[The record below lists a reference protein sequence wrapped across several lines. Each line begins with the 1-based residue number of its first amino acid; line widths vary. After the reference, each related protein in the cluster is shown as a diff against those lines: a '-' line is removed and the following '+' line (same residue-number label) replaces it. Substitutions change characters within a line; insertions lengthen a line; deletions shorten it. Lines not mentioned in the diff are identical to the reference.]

1 MILDELLKVINGN
14 YRVLCNGKE
23 IENIE
28 KLGEKKVVVES
39 VSAAESVV
47 CIRVKEYS
55 STSNDLNEKSMEPY
69 QTFLMD
75 ADRKQITFRL

>member
-23 IENIE
+23 IENVE

-39 VSAAESVV
+39 VSAAEGVV

-55 STSNDLNEKSMEPY
+55 STPNDLNEEWVKEHAEKYGTLPNI
-69 QTFLMD
+69 FD
-75 ADRKQITFRL
+75 GC